1 MTGNV
6 PSWHIL
12 GMTLDEF
19 MRDHKMTDQALAA
32 QIGVSRPH
40 LSRIRN
46 GKRRPSIDVAAKL
59 EAATGIPAASFAEAR
74 CQ

>member
-1 MTGNV
+1 M
-6 PSWHIL
+6 PPWHIL

-19 MRDHKMTDQALAA
+19 MRAQGITDQALSE

-40 LSRIRN
+40 VTRIRN

-74 CQ
+74 P